1 MEENYDRFLR
11 ISESVA
17 GEFGDAFLV
26 RLVDALK
33 RHLDVSFVAI
43 TVGEGTPPDRAR
55 AIFANEDGEFVD
67 ELCYALEGEP
77 CQIVYEG
84 KEVVIP
90 CDVARDFP
98 SEEGFESYIGLPLRS
113 ATPEGVVI
121 GHIMVMSRAPLA
133 DATIALATL
142 RIFAQRA
149 QAELQRIRH
158 EAERDRLLHELTEL
172 NGRLRRNYMSL
183 HDENAQKSR
192 LMSLIAHDL
201 RSPLSALMCQAELGA
216 ARNDPGGRNT
226 ATFERILANA
236 ERISDM
242 IQSTLER
249 IRQDGASIA
258 LNKQPTPLAKLLK
271 VAVEAN
277 RDAARSKSILIEV
290 MPCGFPAVMIDEV
303 LMVSAIDNLV
313 SNAVK
318 YTPCGG
324 SVQVLVETGPGEIVL
339 CVTDNG
345 QGLNEEDMRR
355 AFGRFQTLSAR
366 PTAGESSTG
375 LGLANVREIAEA
387 HGGRATVHSEGPGRG
402 ATFRIHLPFDY
413 QNVA

>member
-1 MEENYDRFLR
+1 M
-11 ISESVA
+11 
-17 GEFGDAFLV
+17 
-26 RLVDALK
+26 
-33 RHLDVSFVAI
+33 
-43 TVGEGTPPDRAR
+43 
-55 AIFANEDGEFVD
+55 
-67 ELCYALEGEP
+67 
-77 CQIVYEG
+77 
-84 KEVVIP
+84 IP

-113 ATPEGVVI
+113 AAPEGAVI
-121 GHIMVMSRAPLA
+121 GHIMVLSRAPLA
-133 DATIALATL
+133 DATIAVATL

-149 QAELQRIRH
+149 QAELQRISH
-158 EAERDRLLHELTEL
+158 EAERDRLLSELTEL
-172 NGRLRRNYMSL
+172 NCKLRRNYMSL

-216 ARNDPGGRNT
+216 ARDDAGSRNT

-258 LNKQPTPLAKLLK
+258 LNKQPTRLAKLLQ

-277 RDAARSKSILIEV
+277 RDAARAKSISIEIK
-290 MPCGFPAVMIDEV
+290 PCRVPTMMIDEV
-303 LMVSAIDNLV
+303 LEVAAIDNLV

-324 SVQVLVETGPGEIVL
+324 SVQVLVETGPGEVVL
-339 CVTDNG
+339 CVKDNG

-375 LGLANVREIAEA
+375 LGLTNVREIAEA
-387 HGGRATVHSEGPGRG
+387 HGGRASVHSEGTGRG
-402 ATFRIHLPFDY
+402 ATFRIHLPSDT
-413 QNVA
+413 QNLA